1 MLSTQPEERRARDLE
16 REVRAL
22 KDVGTR
28 RKVAKYDRIKKKQW
42 NVCDISV
49 QHKLIYYLKLGQ

>member
-1 MLSTQPEERRARDLE
+1 MLSTQPEERRARELE

-28 RKVAKYDRIKKKQW
+28 RKVAKYDRIKKKLW

-49 QHKLIYYLKLGQ
+49 QPKLIYYFKLG